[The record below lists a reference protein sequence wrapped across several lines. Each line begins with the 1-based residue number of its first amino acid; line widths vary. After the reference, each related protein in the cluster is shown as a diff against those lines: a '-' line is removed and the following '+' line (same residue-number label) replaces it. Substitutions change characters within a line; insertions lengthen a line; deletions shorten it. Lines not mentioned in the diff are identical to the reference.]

1 MGVTEFT
8 ISLYKEMEVRLS
20 EVRFEDNDV
29 VQSSRQSSEIILT
42 YLSKLK
48 SFVSDTKFQ
57 SIDEEINFF
66 KKFKP
71 QFLSKLIYHQKVFS
85 IQSNLPL
92 ATLTDIR
99 TYYLKEL
106 EKINEYFKKNN
117 EFVTYYRSQAS
128 SYDEMY
134 FLRKE
139 PDSWLLLNFE
149 GYETDLN
156 FTTIYDHKISKIIAF
171 EFLSEFITS
180 ALAKLEIQRDLS
192 SGQNL
197 LASHAINWTG
207 SKVSLVELLYALQ
220 SAGSCNNGNIDLKQL
235 AKHFESIF
243 NIDLGNYYRVFQE
256 MRIRKINRT
265 TFLDQLKERLV
276 QRMDEADENPRFK

>member
-1 MGVTEFT
+1 MGVPEFT
-8 ISLYKEMEVRLS
+8 ISLYEEMEMKLA
-20 EVRFEDNDV
+20 EV
-29 VQSSRQSSEIILT
+29 SSRESDLVQRSRLSSEIILG
-42 YLSKLK
+42 YVYKLK
-48 SFVSDTKFQ
+48 SIVSDKKFKN
-57 SIDEEINFF
+57 IHEEIMFF
-66 KKFKP
+66 KKLKP
-71 QFLSKLIYHQKVFS
+71 KFLSKLIYHQKVFS

-99 TYYLKEL
+99 NYYLGEL
-106 EKINEYFKKNN
+106 NKINEYFKKNN

-139 PDSWLLLNFE
+139 PDSWMLLNFE
-149 GYETDLN
+149 DYETDLH

-180 ALAKLEIQRDLS
+180 SLAKLEIQRDLS
-192 SGQNL
+192 SCQN
-197 LASHAINWTG
+197 AAAPHAINWTG

-276 QRMDEADENPRFK
+276 QRMDEADENPKFK

>member
-8 ISLYKEMEVRLS
+8 ISLYEEMELKLADISSKENDILQRSRL
-20 EVRFEDNDV
+20 
-29 VQSSRQSSEIILT
+29 SSEIILG
-42 YLSKLK
+42 YVSKLK
-48 SFVSDTKFQ
+48 SNVSDKKFKN
-57 SIDEEINFF
+57 INEEIIFF
-66 KKFKP
+66 KKLKP
-71 QFLSKLIYHQKVFS
+71 KFLSRLIYHQKVFS
-85 IQSNLPL
+85 IHSNLPL

-99 TYYLKEL
+99 NYYLKEL

-149 GYETDLN
+149 DYETDLN

-171 EFLSEFITS
+171 ELLSEFITS
-180 ALAKLEIQRDLS
+180 SLAKLEIQRDLS
-192 SGQNL
+192 AGQHHI
-197 LASHAINWTG
+197 ASHAINWTG

-235 AKHFESIF
+235 ARHFESIF

-256 MRIRKINRT
+256 MRIRKISRT

-276 QRMDEADENPRFK
+276 QRMDEADENPRFM